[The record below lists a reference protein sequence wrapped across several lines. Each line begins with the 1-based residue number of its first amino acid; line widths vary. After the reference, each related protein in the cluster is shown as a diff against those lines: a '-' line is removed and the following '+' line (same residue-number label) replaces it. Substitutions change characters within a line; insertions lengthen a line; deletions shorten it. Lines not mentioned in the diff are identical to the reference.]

1 MIKAFFIK
9 IYMYQFSKIII
20 ILLINKL
27 RLRLIVILSVLLLI
41 FFNTSFSQIEEEIE
55 TDISSASFKGNV
67 IQLSTTATAS
77 LTVLRGVSIS
87 LTGSNSLAFGDIY
100 AQPNSQTR
108 TITNQLG
115 QQFLVQGNPGTNVII
130 NYSSSS
136 TLNNALWVLQN
147 GGTQGTISY
156 TANPLPVQTLANSTY
171 TNPVTVNNGS
181 SVVLTNSGGIGKLYI
196 WVGGQITINANQPVG
211 DYIGYFN
218 INVSY

>member
-1 MIKAFFIK
+1 
-9 IYMYQFSKIII
+9 MYQFSKIII

-27 RLRLIVILSVLLLI
+27 GLRPIVILSVLLLI